1 MSKLPMTAAGHVIL
15 EDELNQRIR
24 IERSRLIA
32 AVVVVAIVA
41 GVHSLAGQ
49 WREQ

>member
-1 MSKLPMTAAGHVIL
+1 MDALKRLL
-15 EDELNQRIR
+15 RD
-24 IERSRLIA
+24 LIA